1 MGHPVMTRGQS
12 KLKYHCIEVIA
23 GSRACEATRLLQD
36 VRVLSAEAP
45 RLPLATCD
53 RPANCVCTYRHFDD
67 RRQGPRRDNEHATVP
82 RQYTGGPERRRWRG
96 RRDSDY
102 E

>member
-1 MGHPVMTRGQS
+1 MVTRSPS
-12 KLKYHCIEVIA
+12 KLKYHCVEVIV
-23 GSRACEATRLLQD
+23 GLRACEAARVLRGVRL
-36 VRVLSAEAP
+36 LSAEAP

-53 RPANCVCTYRHFDD
+53 RPAKCTCTYRHFDD
-67 RRQGPRRDNEHATVP
+67 RRQGPRRDNECATVP
-82 RQYTGGPERRRWRG
+82 RAHTGTLERRRWRG

>member
-1 MGHPVMTRGQS
+1 MNVDSVVVGAPS
-12 KLKYHCIEVIA
+12 KLKYHCVEVIA
-23 GSRACEATRLLQD
+23 GARACQVARQLKDLRL
-36 VRVLSAEAP
+36 LSAEAP

-53 RPANCVCTYRHFDD
+53 RPADCRCKYRHFDD
-67 RRQGPRRDNEHATVP
+67 RRQGPRRENEHATVP
-82 RQYTGGPERRRWRG
+82 RPHTGLERRRWRG

>member
-1 MGHPVMTRGQS
+1 MIRG
-12 KLKYHCIEVIA
+12 KHGLKYHCVEVIA
-23 GSRACEATRLLQD
+23 PAVACEAARSLKNVRL
-36 VRVLSAEAP
+36 LSAEAP

-53 RPANCVCTYRHFDD
+53 RPTQCDCRFRHFND
-67 RRQGPRRDNEHATVP
+67 RRQGPRRDDEHATVP
-82 RQYTGGPERRRWRG
+82 RAHQGPEQRKWRG

>member
-1 MGHPVMTRGQS
+1 MVGGKPR
-12 KLKYHCIEVIA
+12 LKYQCVEVLAPA
-23 GSRACEATRLLQD
+23 GGCEAARSLKRIRL
-36 VRVLSAEAP
+36 LSAEAP

-53 RPANCVCTYRHFDD
+53 RPSTCNCTYRHFND
-67 RRQGPRRDNEHATVP
+67 RRQGPRRDDEHATLP
-82 RQYTGGPERRRWRG
+82 AGHKGPERRTWRG

>member
-1 MGHPVMTRGQS
+1 MVGGKPR
-12 KLKYHCIEVIA
+12 LKYQCVEVVA
-23 GSRACEATRLLQD
+23 AVKGCEAARSLKGIRLL
-36 VRVLSAEAP
+36 SADAP

-53 RPANCVCTYRHFDD
+53 RPSDCKCIYRHFND
-67 RRQGPRRDNEHATVP
+67 RRQGPRRDNEHATI
-82 RQYTGGPERRRWRG
+82 RAEHKGTEQRKRLG